1 MGEWEVEG
9 ALRWLVGRQGQQA
22 DSGRGRENSGLT
34 MGQQRGLSA
43 QRSAPRRGSKETR
56 VEFLFPTLSTWE
68 ECVGQSFFGHKSCEA
83 MVRVGCIWQSIE
95 QEQSLYPSTRPQS
108 TCLM

>member
-43 QRSAPRRGSKETR
+43 QRSAPRRGSEHCWGETR
-56 VEFLFPTLSTWE
+56 VEFFFPTLFSWV
-68 ECVGQSFFGHKSCEA
+68 ECVGQAFFGRKI
-83 MVRVGCIWQSIE
+83 MLG
-95 QEQSLYPSTRPQS
+95 
-108 TCLM
+108 